1 MQNVNEID
9 TEQNNGHIKK
19 IEKTVRML
27 KLLSGCNQAL
37 IHATNEQE
45 LLKSICELIVT
56 LGNFRLVWVGYAEHD
71 EQKTVRPVEQA
82 GFEKGYLE
90 KIHVSW
96 ADVETGRGPSGTAV
110 RTGKPVV
117 SQNLLTDPQFTP
129 WKEEAQQRG
138 YASSAAIP
146 LKVDSEVIGVL
157 NIYSAEPDTF
167 DEEEMSLLTELAND
181 LAYGI
186 KALRTAA
193 KKQQAEEKFAK
204 AFYSAPNLMA
214 ITVPEDGMIVDINDA
229 YLNVLGYTREECVG
243 HTTTALNIWADP
255 EQRSAMVDH
264 IKKEGRSLNAEV
276 NLRKKSGEISTVI
289 LSMEPVTIND
299 KKYLLSVATD
309 ITERKHVEEKLKKS
323 HLDFEEAQRLAHI
336 GSWSWD
342 IPTDTISW
350 SKEYYHIYSI
360 DPSTKP
366 PNYIN
371 HLKAYT
377 EESAATLDAAVQNT
391 MKTGESY
398 VVELELAKYDDAE
411 RWILARGETKRDAE
425 GKIVELHGT
434 AQDITER
441 KRSEKEM
448 NKLAAIVQS
457 SDDAIIGKTLDGVMT
472 SWNLGAQK
480 MYGYTSDEAV
490 GQSILL
496 IIPPDHEEE
505 LHEIMKK
512 IKEGGHVDHFESLRR
527 RKDGKIIPVSLTVSP
542 ILDEKGKVVAA
553 STIARDITERKKA
566 ENHLKELNQLQ
577 HKFIQVMSHQLRTP
591 LSSLRWNLEALLG
604 GDLGKLEEKQEAFLR
619 TSHRA
624 SLEINSRLNDL
635 LTALDIE
642 EGRIVE
648 EIKTPTSLDILWKS
662 VMIEWK
668 KACEVKNVTCSYEPP
683 KESLP
688 QIEIDETKIRTVM
701 EKLADNSLTY
711 SNEGATIS
719 ASLKTKAD
727 RIRFEIKDTGVGIPK
742 SEQSRIFSRFYRASN
757 AAIMRPDSSGLS
769 LYISKYF
776 IEQHG
781 GTIGFESEEG
791 KGSTFWFEV
800 PMR

>member
-1 MQNVNEID
+1 MQNANEVNG
-9 TEQNNGHIKK
+9 EQNGNHKK
-19 IEKTVRML
+19 LEKTVRTL

-37 IHATNEQE
+37 IHATDEKE
-45 LLKSICELIVT
+45 LLHSICKLIVS
-56 LGNFRLVWVGYAEHD
+56 LGNFRLVWVGYVEHD
-71 EQKTVRPVEQA
+71 EQKTIRPAEQE
-82 GFEKGYLE
+82 GFEEGYL
-90 KIHVSW
+90 KTIRVSW

-110 RTGKPVV
+110 RTEKPII
-117 SQNLLTDPQFTP
+117 SQNLLTDPQFAP
-129 WKEEAQQRG
+129 WREEAQKRG
-138 YASSAAIP
+138 YASSAALP

-157 NIYSAEPDTF
+157 NVYSAEPDAF
-167 DEEEMSLLTELAND
+167 DEEEIVLLTELAND

-214 ITVPEDGMIVDINDA
+214 ITVPEDGTIIDINDA
-229 YLNVLGYTREECVG
+229 YLNVLGYTREECIG
-243 HTTTALNIWADP
+243 RTTTALNVWADP
-255 EQRSAMVDH
+255 EQRSATVDH
-264 IKKEGRSLNAEV
+264 IRKEGRALNTEV

-289 LSMEPVTIND
+289 LSMEPITIDD

-309 ITERKHVEEKLKKS
+309 ITERKQVEEKFKKS

-398 VVELELAKYDDAE
+398 VVELELAKYDDTE
-411 RWILARGETKRDAE
+411 RWILARGEAKRNEE

-441 KRSEKEM
+441 KLSEKEM

-472 SWNLGAQK
+472 SWNSGAQK

-527 RKDGKIIPVSLTVSP
+527 RKDGQIIPVSLTVSP
-542 ILDEKGKVVAA
+542 ILDEKGKIVAA

-591 LSSLRWNLEALLG
+591 LSSLRWNLEALLS

-648 EIKTPTSLDILWKS
+648 EIKTSTSLDTLWKS

-668 KACEVKNVTCSYEPP
+668 KACEVKNVACSYEAP
-683 KESLP
+683 KEPLP
-688 QIEIDETKIRTVM
+688 QVEIDETKIRAVM
-701 EKLADNSLTY
+701 EKLADNALTY

-719 ASLKTKAD
+719 VSLEKEGDK
-727 RIRFEIKDTGVGIPK
+727 IRFEIKDTGVGIPK
-742 SEQSRIFSRFYRASN
+742 SEQPRIFSRFYRASN
-757 AAIMRPDSSGLS
+757 ASIMKPDSSGLG

-776 IEQHG
+776 IKQHG

-800 PMR
+800 PTH